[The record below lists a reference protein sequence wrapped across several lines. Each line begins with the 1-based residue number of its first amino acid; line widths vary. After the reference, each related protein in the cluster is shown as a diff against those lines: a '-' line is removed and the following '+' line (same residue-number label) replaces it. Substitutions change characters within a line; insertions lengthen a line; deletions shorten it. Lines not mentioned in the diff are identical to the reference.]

1 MQDKNKNKNKDKTT
15 GETVYRAVK
24 GTFYGLN
31 IVLKVIGIVVAVIL
45 ISAFVMIGKSCVAEI
60 SSFFGG

>member
-1 MQDKNKNKNKDKTT
+1 MQDKRDKNKKTEST
-15 GETVYRAVK
+15 GETVYKAVK

-45 ISAFVMIGKSCVAEI
+45 ISAFVMIGKSCVSEI